1 MQNELYEDPRLQAA
15 DQREDYERENE
26 ITAPQTKY
34 SKRRRM
40 LEKDDWY
47 SILDEE
53 Q

>member
-1 MQNELYEDPRLQAA
+1 MQNDFYEDPRLQAA
-15 DQREDYERENE
+15 GQREDFEWESDSML
-26 ITAPQTKY
+26 PQTKY

-47 SILDEE
+47 SILDE